1 MENIKKLFLGGLF
14 LFILFQC
21 NNTTTEEGLTNT
33 VNVDINKKE
42 TFYLDSIADFGGIV
56 PLEVTDESYIKEINQ
71 VYLVDSFIVV
81 WDSPMSNILIFNDKG
96 RYLYNLGSKGRGP
109 EEYLSFESVYVDYN
123 KRHISLMDNS
133 KLSVI
138 TYDIF
143 GNFISEDEVPYY
155 AYAFYPDKKGYWML
169 DYGQNPLKDNLI
181 LVDCES
187 KDIIQSFMGTN
198 DNLIVMSSNNF
209 FEDELGNVLFHFPY
223 LNTIYTLEEDGL
235 KPFLRV
241 DFGKLQNP
249 YTDMKS
255 SNFHDVIKSNNYVGG
270 IHNLYKYEDHLFF
283 SFYKYHGSSNNIDSY
298 NVHISLLDNK
308 VSVFDF
314 NLRHTSEL
322 PVSPLPTIIG
332 LSDGK
337 LIYQIDP
344 NILDEAL
351 IDKLKDSDLMRD
363 AGVSAITAEYN
374 PILVIYDMK

>member
-1 MENIKKLFLGGLF
+1 
-14 LFILFQC
+14 
-21 NNTTTEEGLTNT
+21 
-33 VNVDINKKE
+33 
-42 TFYLDSIADFGGIV
+42 
-56 PLEVTDESYIKEINQ
+56 
-71 VYLVDSFIVV
+71 
-81 WDSPMSNILIFNDKG
+81 
-96 RYLYNLGSKGRGP
+96 
-109 EEYLSFESVYVDYN
+109 
-123 KRHISLMDNS
+123 
-133 KLSVI
+133 
-138 TYDIF
+138 
-143 GNFISEDEVPYY
+143 
-155 AYAFYPDKKGYWML
+155 
-169 DYGQNPLKDNLI
+169 
-181 LVDCES
+181 
-187 KDIIQSFMGTN
+187 
-198 DNLIVMSSNNF
+198 
-209 FEDELGNVLFHFPY
+209 
-223 LNTIYTLEEDGL
+223 
-235 KPFLRV
+235 
-241 DFGKLQNP
+241 
-249 YTDMKS
+249 MKS

-283 SFYKYHGSSNNIDSY
+283 SFYKYHGSNNIDSY